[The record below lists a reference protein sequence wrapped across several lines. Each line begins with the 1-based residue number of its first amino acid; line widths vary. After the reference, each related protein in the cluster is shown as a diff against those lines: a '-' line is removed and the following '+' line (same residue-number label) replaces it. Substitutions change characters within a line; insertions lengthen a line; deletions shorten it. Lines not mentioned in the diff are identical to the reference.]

1 MADDHAQPG
10 QDTRRQQHPD
20 TGADRALDAAKAQ
33 DQKFNPFRLFGGAK
47 KTLVGE
53 GV

>member
-1 MADDHAQPG
+1 MNDLQAF
-10 QDTRRQQHPD
+10 
-20 TGADRALDAAKAQ
+20 LSISLE
-33 DQKFNPFRLFGGAK
+33 QKFNPFRLFGGAK

>member
-1 MADDHAQPG
+1 LPAEAE
-10 QDTRRQQHPD
+10 
-20 TGADRALDAAKAQ
+20 AKAEE
-33 DQKFNPFRLFGGAK
+33 QKFNPFRLFGGAK